1 MKRTSAIAAIPL
13 LMFASLVARAADS
26 PDAQQQVTAITG
38 EYDKAMNDFS
48 QAYSAATT
56 DEQRQKLLDEKYPQP
71 ARFSPR
77 LLKIARDNPK
87 TLAAFDALK
96 WIMERDRGGQ
106 PGSPHEEALSLLTRD
121 FAADPRAGD
130 IATTMMWSSSPAEE
144 AFVRAMIDKNPDR
157 NAKAIATYILG
168 RMYKGRVD
176 DRGLS
181 DADRA
186 AASKRSENLFEN
198 ARKDY
203 ADVNGGMHGTIG
215 ASADAELFELHNL
228 AIGKVAPDI
237 VGEDINGKPMKLSD
251 LRGKVVMLD
260 FWGDW

>member
-1 MKRTSAIAAIPL
+1 MRRTVTITSMVL
-13 LMFASLVARAADS
+13 LLVCPFARAADS
-26 PDAQQQVTAITG
+26 PDEQQQVQAITG
-38 EYDKAMNDFS
+38 EFDKAMNDFS
-48 QAYSAATT
+48 RAYSTATT
-56 DEQRQKLLDEKYPQP
+56 DEQRQKLLTEKYPQP
-71 ARFSPR
+71 AQFSPK
-77 LLKIARDNPK
+77 LLKIAQDNPK
-87 TLAAFDALK
+87 TPAAFDALK
-96 WIMERDRGGQ
+96 WIMERDRSTGQ
-106 PGSPHEEALSLLTRD
+106 PGSPHDEALKALTRD

-130 IATTMMWSSSPAEE
+130 VVSTMMWSSSPPEE
-144 AFVRAMIDKNPDR
+144 AFCRAVIDKNPDR

-168 RMYKGRVD
+168 RMYKQRAEG
-176 DRGLS
+176 S
-181 DADRA
+181 PAESKQADA
-186 AASKRSENLFEN
+186 LFEQ

-203 ADVNGGMHGTIG
+203 ADVNGGMQGTIG